1 MEKLKS
7 LFNYCWPFIAAV
19 IAFFSYTYFNQ
30 RKEAEARK
38 QAVAEDN
45 EVSKKEVEAAVVKLD
60 ESEEQTKAKIKEVEE
75 VKLKPVVPVSTAQ
88 QAVDDWNK

>member
-1 MEKLKS
+1 MDKLKS

-19 IAFFSYTYFNQ
+19 LAFFSYTYFNQ

-38 QAVAEDN
+38 KAVAEDN
-45 EVSKKEVEAAVVKLD
+45 DVDKKEVKDVVANLD
-60 ESEEQTKAKIKEVEE
+60 VVEEQTKEQIKAVED
-75 VKLKPVVPVSTAQ
+75 VKLKPVVPASTAQ